1 MKKNARLLA
10 LVLAAALA
18 LSLLAGC
25 GPAREMPSS
34 GSDEPEQ
41 PGIVLT
47 DQVGREV
54 VLEEPAERV
63 VSAYYLSSSLLVAL
77 GAREKVVGIEMKADT
92 RGLYKLAAPEFLEL
106 PAVGSG
112 KGVNVEETA
121 ALEPDLVILPKKLA
135 EQTAQFDALEIPC
148 LVIDPETLEGF
159 WEAVDLIAA
168 ATGTEE
174 QGARLVQYQRDV
186 MERVTTL
193 CAETEGRPSVYLAG
207 SDFLRTVGS
216 GMYQNQLIEM
226 CGGVNAAMAFED
238 SAWVDI
244 SPEELVS
251 WNPDRI
257 YMVSYAEYSR
267 DDVLND
273 ERFRGLAALQQEQTD
288 FLVFPGAIEPW
299 DYPTA
304 SMALGALWLGHQ
316 LHPEVVTEEEYVTE
330 AQYFFREF
338 FGIEV
343 SAEDLLAH

>member
-1 MKKNARLLA
+1 MKKNHRLLA
-10 LVLAAALA
+10 LLLAAAMA

-25 GPAREMPSS
+25 GPKQETPS
-34 GSDEPEQ
+34 DPEEPENTQ
-41 PGIVLT
+41 IVLT
-47 DQVGREV
+47 DQIGREV
-54 VLEEPAERV
+54 VLEDSAERV
-63 VSAYYLSSSLLVAL
+63 VSVYYLSSSLLMAL
-77 GAREKVVGIEMKADT
+77 GAKDKVVGIEMKADT

-135 EQTAQFDALEIPC
+135 EQTEQFDALEIPC
-148 LVIDPETLEGF
+148 IVIDPETLDGF

-174 QGARLVQYQRDV
+174 QAARLVQYQRDV

-193 CAETEGRPSVYLAG
+193 CAETEGRPSVYIAG
-207 SDFLRTVGS
+207 SDFLRTAGS
-216 GMYQNQLIEM
+216 GMYQNELIKM
-226 CGGVNAAMAFED
+226 CGGVNTAAAFED
-238 SAWVDI
+238 ASWVDV

-251 WNPDRI
+251 WDPDRI
-257 YMVSYAEYSR
+257 YMVSYADYSR
-267 DDVLND
+267 DEILND
-273 ERFRGLAALQQEQTD
+273 ERFRSLSAIRNEQTD
-288 FLVFPGAIEPW
+288 FLVFPSSIEPW

-304 SMALGALWLGHQ
+304 SMALGALWLGNQ

-330 AQYFFREF
+330 AQYFYREF

-343 SAEDLLAH
+343 SAEELLAH

>member
-1 MKKNARLLA
+1 MKKNHRLLA
-10 LVLAAALA
+10 LLLAAAMA

-25 GPAREMPSS
+25 GPKQETPS
-34 GSDEPEQ
+34 DPEEPENTQ
-41 PGIVLT
+41 IVLT
-47 DQVGREV
+47 DQIGREV
-54 VLEEPAERV
+54 VLEDSAERV
-63 VSAYYLSSSLLVAL
+63 VSVYYLSSSLLAAL
-77 GAREKVVGIEMKADT
+77 GAKDKVVGIEMKADT

-135 EQTAQFDALEIPC
+135 EQTEQFDALEIPC
-148 LVIDPETLEGF
+148 IVIDPETLDGF

-174 QGARLVQYQRDV
+174 QAARLVQYQRDV

-193 CAETEGRPSVYLAG
+193 CAETEGRPSVYIAG
-207 SDFLRTVGS
+207 SDFLRTAGS
-216 GMYQNQLIEM
+216 GMYQNELIKM
-226 CGGVNAAMAFED
+226 CGGVNTAAAFED
-238 SAWVDI
+238 ASWVDV

-251 WNPDRI
+251 WDPDRI
-257 YMVSYAEYSR
+257 YMVSYADYSR
-267 DDVLND
+267 DEILND
-273 ERFRGLAALQQEQTD
+273 ERFRSLSAIRNEQTD
-288 FLVFPGAIEPW
+288 FLVFPSSIEPW

-304 SMALGALWLGHQ
+304 SMALGALWLGNQ

-330 AQYFFREF
+330 AQYFYREF

-343 SAEDLLAH
+343 SAEELLAH

>member
-1 MKKNARLLA
+1 MKKNHRLLA
-10 LVLAAALA
+10 LLLAAAMA

-25 GPAREMPSS
+25 GPKQETPS
-34 GSDEPEQ
+34 DPEEPENTQ
-41 PGIVLT
+41 IVLT
-47 DQVGREV
+47 DQIGREV
-54 VLEEPAERV
+54 VLEDSAERV
-63 VSAYYLSSSLLVAL
+63 VSVYYLSSSLLMAL
-77 GAREKVVGIEMKADT
+77 GAKDKVVGIEMKADT

-135 EQTAQFDALEIPC
+135 EQAEQFDALEIPC
-148 LVIDPETLEGF
+148 IVIDPETLDGF

-174 QGARLVQYQRDV
+174 QAARLVQYQRDV

-193 CAETEGRPSVYLAG
+193 CAETEGRPSVYIAG
-207 SDFLRTVGS
+207 SDFLRTAGS
-216 GMYQNQLIEM
+216 GMYQNELIKM
-226 CGGVNAAMAFED
+226 CGGVNTAAAFED
-238 SAWVDI
+238 ASWVDV

-251 WNPDRI
+251 WDPDRI
-257 YMVSYAEYSR
+257 YMVSYADYSR
-267 DDVLND
+267 DEILND
-273 ERFRGLAALQQEQTD
+273 ERFRSLSAIRNEQTD
-288 FLVFPGAIEPW
+288 FLVFPSSIEPW

-304 SMALGALWLGHQ
+304 SMALGALWLGNQ

-330 AQYFFREF
+330 AQYFYREF

-343 SAEDLLAH
+343 SAEELLAH